1 MTNNYFIKFLG
12 MFQMQ
17 FRIVSRIALLDTP
30 GPIWTVKFSNIVPRQ
45 NLMGV
50 RLGTPSAACM
60 GSNSTAA

>member
-30 GPIWTVKFSNIVPRQ
+30 CPVWTVKFSNIVQRL

-50 RLGTPSAACM
+50 RLGAPSGDGM
-60 GSNSTAA
+60 GSDSTAA